1 MTDIE
6 RLTNEWLE
14 HDKIVLA
21 VDYDDTI
28 FHWRHRSVEKC
39 NKTIKLVK
47 WVQSIGA
54 YIMIHTSSDED
65 RYPEILEYCNSIGLK
80 VDSINKNPI
89 DLPYG
94 TQGKPYYN
102 WQLCD
107 RSGLVYA
114 EHVLEKAAEI
124 VLTEKRKS
132 KNENISLG

>member
-1 MTDIE
+1 MKTDLE
-6 RLTNEWLE
+6 RLVNEWVE

-28 FHWRHRSVEKC
+28 FHWRHRSVDQC
-39 NKTIKLVK
+39 NKTLALVK
-47 WVQSIGA
+47 WAQTIGA

-65 RYPEILEYCNSIGLK
+65 RYDEISDYCKSKGLNI
-80 VDSINKNPI
+80 DSINKNPI

-107 RSGLVYA
+107 RSGLKYA
-114 EHVLEKAAEI
+114 EEVLEEACKQVI
-124 VLTEKRKS
+124 TIKRTNNKLNS
-132 KNENISLG
+132 IS